1 MNEFLQTSM
10 SWSIAVKTSGAKTL
24 PQWCDT
30 SIKSNRKLPEVLLQA
45 SESWGWNPPWLHIK
59 LTGCKS
65 KLVIL
70 GLCCSLFSLI
80 LKLVC
85 GVFSCISVPVFI
97 IVVYAAWIIF
107 PGGKCMFKWM
117 DGWDKA
123 SFSTSNSPHVG
134 ALIHCTLLR
143 LLFTIRIL
151 IYILYRWL
159 YLMQN
164 ISNCKI

>member
-1 MNEFLQTSM
+1 MIQSKYKTQPDWKELSMNEFLQTSM
-10 SWSIAVKTSGAKTL
+10 SWSNAVKTSGAKTL

-45 SESWGWNPPWLHIK
+45 SESWRWNPPWLHIK
-59 LTGCKS
+59 LTGCIS

-70 GLCCSLFSLI
+70 GLCWSLFSFI

-107 PGGKCMFKWM
+107 PGAKCVFKWM
-117 DGWDKA
+117 DGIGQ
-123 SFSTSNSPHVG
+123 SIIFSTWFNSPHVG

-143 LLFTIRIL
+143 YVYSL
-151 IYILYRWL
+151 
-159 YLMQN
+159 Q
-164 ISNCKI
+164 